1 MGMKVSEKYIVSNF
15 CVTVISNTKARYW
28 TESSTSNDQLHNIE
42 TKPKVHSLT
51 GLQIGGL
58 LRELFHK
65 NSVPFPI
72 FPHST
77 HIPSQ
82 S

>member
-1 MGMKVSEKYIVSNF
+1 MGTKISEKYIVPNF

-28 TESSTSNDQLHNIE
+28 TELSTRNDQLHNIE
-42 TKPKVHSLT
+42 TKPKVNSLT
-51 GLQIGGL
+51 GIRIGGL
-58 LRELFHK
+58 LSELFHK
-65 NSVPFPI
+65 DSVPFPI
-72 FPHST
+72 FPHPI